1 VDALQ
6 RRWEELEA
14 RRHQLH
20 EERAGLLKADDVEPA
35 LWRRRLQRVGA
46 DLEAL
51 EQDLLALRRELVE
64 LGGGATP

>member
-20 EERAGLLKADDVEPA
+20 EERAGLMRADGMEPA
-35 LWRRRLQRVGA
+35 LWNRRLQRVGA
-46 DLEAL
+46 DLQAL
-51 EQDLLALRRELVE
+51 ESDLLALRRELLE